1 MSLQQQTPPGQLGH
15 QQASAGGQ
23 GLQQAIYMQNKLER
37 MYKKT
42 YQMLVSR
49 KDWIKETGEVL
60 VWNKPMVSVFLYLIV
75 HWAFM

>member
-1 MSLQQQTPPGQLGH
+1 MSLQQGASPVVEGR

-23 GLQQAIYMQNKLER
+23 GLQQAVYMQNKLEK
-37 MYKKT
+37 MYKNT

-49 KDWIKETGEVL
+49 KDWIREAEEVL